1 MQKVILS
8 LQKNPYHSENNDN
21 NNVSQQS
28 LNSNIRF
35 PKIDLPTLSN
45 RYDKWGSFYDTFNFF
60 IHSDDSLSDIQKCLY
75 LKAALSGNGLRCYG
89 SR

>member
-35 PKIDLPTLSN
+35 PKIDLPTFSI
-45 RYDKWGSFYDTFNFF
+45 R
-60 IHSDDSLSDIQKCLY
+60 
-75 LKAALSGNGLRCYG
+75 
-89 SR
+89 